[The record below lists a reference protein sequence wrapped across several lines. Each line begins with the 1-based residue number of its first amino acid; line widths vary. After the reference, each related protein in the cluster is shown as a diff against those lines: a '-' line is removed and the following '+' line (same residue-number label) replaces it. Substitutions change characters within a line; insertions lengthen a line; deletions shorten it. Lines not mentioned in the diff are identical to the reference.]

1 MQMTLPAAEID
12 LLHPALPRIIE
23 GLRAYQPE
31 QIILFGSR
39 ARGDAGEH
47 SDIDLIVIKETGTP
61 YRERFRESSE
71 YLPEMLGVGVDVI
84 VYTPEE
90 VEGKIEAR
98 SPFLAAV
105 FTDGVVVYDRN
116 PIPGG
121 RSLKS
126 RLKEPTMESRL
137 HNGQVWVDSARRDL
151 RLSQLALTDEETA
164 GGACFH
170 AQQAAEKALKG
181 FLIFC
186 GLPLERNHSVQ
197 DLARRCVQ
205 QDEDFLACVADA
217 QVLSSYYID
226 TRYAEEG
233 NGFIFKTY
241 NLPEAEQAVERA
253 ERVVALVQSKI
264 QPLP

>member
-98 SPFLAAV
+98 SPFLAAA

-116 PIPGG
+116 PVSGAP
-121 RSLKS
+121 SLQS

-137 HNGQVWVDSARRDL
+137 RNGHVWLDSARYEL
-151 RLSQLALTDEETA
+151 TLAQRLLTPDTA
-164 GGACFH
+164 NGVCFH
-170 AQQAAEKALKG
+170 AQQAAEKALKA
-181 FLIFC
+181 FLIYC
-186 GLPLERNHSVQ
+186 GLPLERIHSVRGLAAKCAEQ
-197 DLARRCVQ
+197 DR
-205 QDEDFLACVADA
+205 DFLAIAADT
-217 QVLSSYYID
+217 QVLTGYYTD

-241 NLPEAEQAVERA
+241 ELQEAERAVEAA
-253 ERVVALVQSKI
+253 ERVLAFIQSKI
-264 QPLP
+264 PPRQ